1 MDSGSPAVHALFPPL
16 LHGWLISEESRET
29 DATGKGN
36 KKTYLQSRQELRLK
50 KEWLIKYQPQ
60 QELKTGEKANFL
72 RSPSSH

>member
-16 LHGWLISEESRET
+16 LHGWLISEEGQET
-29 DATGKGN
+29 DAWGKGN
-36 KKTYLQSRQELRLK
+36 KKNLQSRQELRLK

>member
-1 MDSGSPAVHALFPPL
+1 M
-16 LHGWLISEESRET
+16 HGEKET
-29 DATGKGN
+29 